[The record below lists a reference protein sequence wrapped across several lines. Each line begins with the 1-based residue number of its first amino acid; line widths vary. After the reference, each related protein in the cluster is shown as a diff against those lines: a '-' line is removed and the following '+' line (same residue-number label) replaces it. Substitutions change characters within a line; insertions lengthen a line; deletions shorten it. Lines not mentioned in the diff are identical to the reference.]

1 MKKKNNLIKRKLYL
15 AVLWG
20 LASAITGEVIADNN
34 TVDLFNNPV
43 GAIGAKKPVD
53 SFNGSVSA
61 IGSPAA
67 TAPAAINKPAT
78 TEVNASQ
85 AAQVPQQAP
94 QAAVAVID
102 TKPTAAEVAA
112 PQAAPAPQQAPQAPQ
127 TGQSASVAT
136 DAQPVVAAADAAA
149 PQAAKKLWSYQLVKE
164 PVQPAVNNKA
174 WVRTP
179 IDAFIL
185 APLEA
190 KGLAP
195 SPDADR
201 AAFVRR
207 ATLDAWGV
215 IPTPEEVATFV
226 NDTSPDA
233 YEKLAD
239 RLLASTKYGERQA
252 RRWLDLARYADST
265 GFQNDGTRPN
275 FWRYREYVINSF
287 NRDKPYSQ
295 FVQEQIAGDELLP
308 DKQEGF
314 IATGFLAGFP
324 DNSNSRDLVQRK
336 YQITTDMTDTV
347 GKVLLGQTVECAR
360 CHNHKFDKISQKDYY
375 SLQSFFANTSAVD
388 NIPAQKGAL
397 EHKYEEQ
404 WAKWEDATK
413 EIRAKQKAIIDPYR
427 QAALKYHS
435 ERYLT
440 DSRDS
445 IFKPKADWNAHDRWV
460 NHRLA
465 NVTVE
470 DDMASYLRD
479 AAQNPSNKD
488 YTPEIAL
495 KSQEYKDLTE
505 ELKKFDDLKPA
516 FGAPTI
522 SAVSELGHT
531 DAPPSY
537 VFFGGDH
544 ERKLEEVQPAFPE
557 AITDEKPSITPT
569 PFSSGRRTALAKWIT
584 SDTNPL
590 TARVYVNRVWEEY
603 FGHGI
608 VETVSDFGKA
618 GQKPSNPELL
628 DYLAAKFVKEGWSIK
643 KLHREIL
650 LSSVYRQ
657 SSDYREDAVKADSEN
672 KLLAVFPRKRLEAEE
687 IRDSLLVASGKLE
700 DKVGGPSVFPPIPA
714 ALGAAP
720 AQWKVSK
727 DKKDQNRR
735 SLYIFT
741 RRSLPYPLLDT
752 FDMPTAQEAHSKRDV
767 TTTPL
772 QSLALFNSD
781 IVFGWS
787 QALAGR
793 VINEAGNDES
803 AQLDRL
809 YEILF
814 SRKASASEKETL
826 EKFLNSHE
834 KVVREKTS
842 EGKFAVSIP
851 TGLKEDKKLDPI
863 RAAAF
868 VDLVHTVA
876 NSNEFI
882 YRF

>member
-1 MKKKNNLIKRKLYL
+1 MKKNKLYI
-15 AVLWG
+15 AILWG
-20 LASAITGEVIADNN
+20 LAGGITGEALSA
-34 TVDLFNNPV
+34 TDLFNNPV
-43 GAIGAKKPVD
+43 VIGVSNKPVD
-53 SFNGSVSA
+53 TFNSSV
-61 IGSPAA
+61 A
-67 TAPAAINKPAT
+67 TAPTLAITAPIVENKPVIAT
-78 TEVNASQ
+78 
-85 AAQVPQQAP
+85 P
-94 QAAVAVID
+94 I
-102 TKPTAAEVAA
+102 
-112 PQAAPAPQQAPQAPQ
+112 PAPETVTATP
-127 TGQSASVAT
+127 ASTVAT
-136 DAQPVVAAADAAA
+136 LPSGHVPVTPADIAASTEAQS
-149 PQAAKKLWSYQLVKE
+149 PQGTKSKLWSYQPVK
-164 PVQPAVNNKA
+164 QPTPPDVKNKS

-179 IDAFIL
+179 LDSFVL

-190 KGLAP
+190 KGLTP
-195 SPDADR
+195 SADADR
-201 AAFVRR
+201 AAFIRR
-207 ATLDAWGV
+207 ATLDVWGV
-215 IPTPEEVATFV
+215 IPTPEEVNAFV
-226 NDTSPDA
+226 SDTSPDA

-275 FWRYREYVINSF
+275 FWRYRDYVINAF
-287 NRDKPYSQ
+287 NSDKPYSQ
-295 FVQEQIAGDELLP
+295 FIQEQIAGDEILP
-308 DKQEGF
+308 DKPEGI

-336 YQITTDMTDTV
+336 YQITTDMTDTI
-347 GKVLLGQTVECAR
+347 GKVMLGQTVECAR
-360 CHNHKFDKISQKDYY
+360 CHNHKFDKISQKDYF
-375 SLQSFFANTSAVD
+375 SLQAFFANVSAVD
-388 NIPAQKGAL
+388 NIPAVKGDI
-397 EHKYEEQ
+397 ERKYEKQ
-404 WAKWEDATK
+404 QAKWEEATK
-413 EIRAKQKAIIDPYR
+413 DIRTKQKAIIDPIR
-427 QAALKYHS
+427 EVALKYHK

-445 IFKPKADWNAHDRWV
+445 IFKPQDQWTSHDRWV

-465 NVTVE
+465 NITSDDDLVT
-470 DDMASYLRD
+470 YLRD
-479 AAQNPSNKD
+479 STVSPESKN
-488 YTPEIAL
+488 YTPELAL
-495 KSQEYKDLTE
+495 KDKEYKELTD

-516 FGAPTI
+516 SGSLTI
-522 SAVSELGHT
+522 SGVSELGHT

-557 AITDEKPSITPT
+557 AITEEKPDIKPT
-569 PFSSGRRTALAKWIT
+569 AFSSGRRTALAKWIT

-590 TARVYVNRVWEEY
+590 TARVYVNRIWEEY
-603 FGHGI
+603 FGRGI

-618 GQKPSNPELL
+618 GQKPTNPELL
-628 DYLAAKFVKEGWSIK
+628 DYLASKFVKESWSIK

-657 SSDYREDAVKADSEN
+657 SSDYREDIAKADADN
-672 KLLAVFPRKRLEAEE
+672 KLLGVFPRKRLEAEE
-687 IRDSLLVASGKLE
+687 IRDSLLVAAGKLE
-700 DKVGGPSVFPPIPA
+700 DKVGGPSVFPPIPDS
-714 ALGAAP
+714 LGAGA

-752 FDMPTAQEAHSKRDV
+752 FDMATAQEAHSKRDV

-793 VINEAGNDES
+793 VINEAGADES

-814 SRKASASEKETL
+814 SRKANASEKEVL
-826 EKFLNSHE
+826 SSFLNNHE
-834 KVVREKTS
+834 KVVREKTVD
-842 EGKFAVSIP
+842 GKFEISIP
-851 TGLKEDKKLDPI
+851 TGLKESAKLDPI
-863 RAAAF
+863 RSAAF

>member
-53 SFNGSVSA
+53 SFSGSVGAVGSSA
-61 IGSPAA
+61 AVVPAA
-67 TAPAAINKPAT
+67 DSKPAVA
-78 TEVNASQ
+78 EVSAPQ

-94 QAAVAVID
+94 QAAVASTE
-102 TKPTAAEVAA
+102 TKPVSTEVAA
-112 PQAAPAPQQAPQAPQ
+112 PQAAQAPQQAPQAPQ

-239 RLLASTKYGERQA
+239 KLLASTKYGERQA

-557 AITDEKPSITPT
+557 AITDEKPVITPT

-584 SDTNPL
+584 SDINPL

-752 FDMPTAQEAHSKRDV
+752 FDMATAQEAHSKRDV

>member
-1 MKKKNNLIKRKLYL
+1 MKKKLYL
-15 AVLWG
+15 AVMCA
-20 LASAITGEVIADNN
+20 LAGTMAAEAGSAA
-34 TVDLFNNPV
+34 VDLFNNPV
-43 GAIGAKKPVD
+43 GAIGVQSAAPA
-53 SFNGSVSA
+53 VSA
-61 IGSPAA
+61 PPAV
-67 TAPAAINKPAT
+67 PAVSDAQAKPEIDEQAKVQGLAT
-78 TEVNASQ
+78 TILEKAKARQAEVLAQLQTPVPASQ
-85 AAQVPQQAP
+85 QTTAQ
-94 QAAVAVID
+94 
-102 TKPTAAEVAA
+102 
-112 PQAAPAPQQAPQAPQ
+112 APQQAQ
-127 TGQSASVAT
+127 TAT
-136 DAQPVVAAADAAA
+136 PAAADNKPVVADAAQE
-149 PQAAKKLWSYQLVKE
+149 PKKLWSYLPVKTPAE
-164 PVQPAVNNKA
+164 PTVNNKA

-179 IDAFIL
+179 IDAFVL
-185 APLEA
+185 APIEA
-190 KGLAP
+190 KGLTP

-201 AAFVRR
+201 TAFIRR
-207 ATLDAWGV
+207 ATLDVWGV
-215 IPTPEEVATFV
+215 IPTPEEVAAFV
-226 NDTSPDA
+226 NDTSSDA

-239 RLLASTKYGERQA
+239 RLLASSKYGERQA

-275 FWRYREYVINSF
+275 FWRYRDYVINAF
-287 NRDKPYSQ
+287 NADKPYSQ
-295 FVQEQIAGDELLP
+295 FIQEQIAGDEILA
-308 DKQEGF
+308 DKQEGLV
-314 IATGFLAGFP
+314 ATGFLAGFP

-347 GKVLLGQTVECAR
+347 GKVMLGQTVECAR

-388 NIPAQKGAL
+388 NIPAYKGAL
-397 EHKYEEQ
+397 ERKYEAE
-404 WAKWEDATK
+404 WAKWEEATK
-413 EIRAKQKAIIDPYR
+413 EIREKQKAILDPYR
-427 QAALKYHS
+427 EVALKYHN

-440 DSRDS
+440 DSRES
-445 IFKPKADWNAHDRWV
+445 IFKPKNEWNAHDRWV
-460 NHRLA
+460 NHRLN
-465 NVTVE
+465 NVTE
-470 DDMASYLRD
+470 QDDLVSYLRD
-479 AAQNPSNKD
+479 ASVTPESKG

-495 KSQEYKDLTE
+495 KAQEYKELTE
-505 ELKKFDDLKPA
+505 ELKKYDDLKPTA
-516 FGAPTI
+516 GAATI
-522 SAVSELGHT
+522 SGVSELGHS

-557 AITDEKPSITPT
+557 AITSEKPAITPT
-569 PFSSGRRTALAKWIT
+569 PFSSGRRTALAKWIA

-590 TARVYVNRVWEEY
+590 TARVYANRVWEQY
-603 FGHGI
+603 FGRGI

-618 GQKPSNPELL
+618 GQRPTNPELL
-628 DYLAAKFVKEGWSIK
+628 DYLASTFVKDGWSVK

-657 SSDYREDAVKADSEN
+657 SSDHREDIVKADNEN

-687 IRDSLLVASGKLE
+687 IRDSLLVAAGKLE

-714 ALGAAP
+714 NLGATP

-741 RRSLPYPLLDT
+741 RRSLPYPMLAT
-752 FDMPTAQEAHSKRDV
+752 FDMATAQEAHSKRDV

-781 IVFGWS
+781 VVFGWS

-793 VINEAGNDES
+793 VINEAGSDET

-814 SRKASASEKETL
+814 SRKATDSEKETL
-826 EKFLNSHE
+826 KKFLDSHE
-834 KVVREKTS
+834 KVVREKTA
-842 EGKFAVSIP
+842 EGKFAISIP
-851 TGLKEDKKLDPI
+851 TGLKENKLDPI

>member
-1 MKKKNNLIKRKLYL
+1 MNKKKLYL
-15 AVLWG
+15 AILWG
-20 LASAITGEVIADNN
+20 LTGAIAGETLAAA
-34 TVDLFNNPV
+34 DLFNNPV
-43 GAIGAKKPVD
+43 GVIGTKPQPD
-53 SFNGSVSA
+53 LFNSPVGV
-61 IGSPAA
+61 IGSPATPAAQAPA
-67 TAPAAINKPAT
+67 TAATPATESKPVAAAPVAESKPAAAATTPEVIAPPAT
-78 TEVNASQ
+78 
-85 AAQVPQQAP
+85 
-94 QAAVAVID
+94 
-102 TKPTAAEVAA
+102 
-112 PQAAPAPQQAPQAPQ
+112 QAPQ
-127 TGQSASVAT
+127 TGQSALIAT
-136 DAQPVVAAADAAA
+136 DNTPVVADAQA
-149 PQAAKKLWSYQLVKE
+149 PQAAKSKLWSYQPVKT
-164 PVQPAVNNKA
+164 PDQPAVKNKA

-201 AAFVRR
+201 AAFIRR

-215 IPTPEEVATFV
+215 IPSPEEVATFV
-226 NDTSPDA
+226 NDTGPDA

-265 GFQNDGTRPN
+265 GFQNDDTRPN
-275 FWRYREYVINSF
+275 FWRYRDYVINAF
-287 NRDKPYSQ
+287 NHDKPYSQ
-295 FVQEQIAGDELLP
+295 FIQEQIAGDEILP
-308 DKQEGF
+308 DKQEGLV
-314 IATGFLAGFP
+314 ATGFLAGFP

-347 GKVLLGQTVECAR
+347 GKVMLGQTVECAR
-360 CHNHKFDKISQKDYY
+360 CHNHKFDKISQKDYF

-388 NIPAQKGAL
+388 NIPAQKGAV
-397 EHKYEEQ
+397 EVKYEKQ
-404 WAKWEDATK
+404 LDKWEAATK
-413 EIRAKQKAIIDPYR
+413 EIHDKQKAIIDPYR
-427 QAALKYHS
+427 EVALKYHN

-440 DSRDS
+440 DSRES
-445 IFKPKADWNAHDRWV
+445 IFKPKEQWNALDRWV

-465 NVTVE
+465 NITDE
-470 DDMASYLRD
+470 DDLVAYLRD
-479 AAQNPSNKD
+479 ASVSPESKN
-488 YTPEIAL
+488 YTPDIAL
-495 KSQEYKDLTE
+495 KSQEYKELVE
-505 ELKKFDDLKPA
+505 QLKKLDDLKPA
-516 FGAPTI
+516 SGSTTI
-522 SAVSELGHT
+522 SGVSELGHP
-531 DAPPSY
+531 DSPPSY

-557 AITDEKPSITPT
+557 AITDEKPVITPT
-569 PFSSGRRTALAKWIT
+569 AFSSGRRTALAKWIA

-618 GQKPSNPELL
+618 GQKPTNPELL
-628 DYLAAKFVKEGWSIK
+628 DYLASKFVKEGWSVK

-657 SSDYREDAVKADSEN
+657 SSDYREDAVQADSEN

-687 IRDSLLVASGKLE
+687 IRDSLLVASGNLE

-714 ALGAAP
+714 NLGAA
-720 AQWKVSK
+720 ATQWKVSK

-752 FDMPTAQEAHSKRDV
+752 FDMATAQEAHSKRDV

-814 SRKASASEKETL
+814 ARKASATEKETL
-826 EKFLNSHE
+826 GKFLNTHE
-834 KVVREKTS
+834 KVVRDKTS
-842 EGKFAVSIP
+842 EGKFEVSIP
-851 TGLKEDKKLDPI
+851 TGLKDSPKLDPI

>member
-1 MKKKNNLIKRKLYL
+1 MNKKKLYL
-15 AVLWG
+15 AILWG
-20 LASAITGEVIADNN
+20 LTGAIAGETLAAS
-34 TVDLFNNPV
+34 DLFNNPV
-43 GAIGAKKPVD
+43 GVIGTKPQPD
-53 SFNGSVSA
+53 LFNSPVGV
-61 IGSPAA
+61 IGSPA
-67 TAPAAINKPAT
+67 T
-78 TEVNASQ
+78 
-85 AAQVPQQAP
+85 
-94 QAAVAVID
+94 
-102 TKPTAAEVAA
+102 PT
-112 PQAAPAPQQAPQAPQ
+112 AAPAPAPTATPVTESKPAAATTPEVIAPPATQAPQ
-127 TGQSASVAT
+127 TGQSASIAADT
-136 DAQPVVAAADAAA
+136 TPVVADAQA
-149 PQAAKKLWSYQLVKE
+149 PQAGKSKLWSYQPVKT
-164 PVQPAVNNKA
+164 PDQPAVNNKA

-201 AAFVRR
+201 SAFIRR

-215 IPTPEEVATFV
+215 IPSPEDVAAFV
-226 NDTSPDA
+226 NDTAPDA

-275 FWRYREYVINSF
+275 FWRYREYVINAF
-287 NRDKPYSQ
+287 NNDKPYSQ
-295 FVQEQIAGDELLP
+295 FVKEQIAGDELLP
-308 DKQEGF
+308 DKQEGL

-347 GKVLLGQTVECAR
+347 GKVMLGQTVECAR
-360 CHNHKFDKISQKDYY
+360 CHNHKFDKISQKDYF

-388 NIPAQKGAL
+388 NIPAQKGDV
-397 EHKYEEQ
+397 ERKYEKQ
-404 WAKWEDATK
+404 WAKWEAASK
-413 EIRAKQKAIIDPYR
+413 EIRDKQKAIIDPYR
-427 QAALKYHS
+427 EAALKYHN

-440 DSRDS
+440 DSRES
-445 IFKPKADWNAHDRWV
+445 IFKLKDQWTAHDRWV

-465 NVTVE
+465 NVTGE
-470 DDMASYLRD
+470 DDLAGYLRD
-479 AAQNPSNKD
+479 ASENKD
-488 YTPEIAL
+488 NKDFKPELAL
-495 KSQEYKDLTE
+495 KNQEYKELVAD
-505 ELKKFDDLKPA
+505 LKKFDDLKPA
-516 FGAPTI
+516 SGSLNI
-522 SAVSELGHT
+522 SGVSELGHP

-544 ERKLEEVQPAFPE
+544 ERKLDEVQPAFPE
-557 AITDEKPSITPT
+557 AITDEKPVITPT
-569 PFSSGRRTALAKWIT
+569 AFSSGRRTALANWIA

-618 GQKPSNPELL
+618 GQKPTNPELL
-628 DYLAAKFVKEGWSIK
+628 DYLASKFVKEGWSVK

-657 SSDYREDAVKADSEN
+657 SSDYREDAVQADSEN

-700 DKVGGPSVFPPIPA
+700 DKIGGPSVFPPVPDN
-714 ALGAAP
+714 LGAA
-720 AQWKVSK
+720 ATQWKVSK

-752 FDMPTAQEAHSKRDV
+752 FDMATAQEAHSKRDV

-814 SRKASASEKETL
+814 ARKATATEKETL
-826 EKFLNSHE
+826 QKFLDSHE
-834 KVVREKTS
+834 KVVRDKTS
-842 EGKFAVSIP
+842 EGKFEVSIP
-851 TGLKEDKKLDPI
+851 TGLKDSPKLDPI